1 MVIMMVMKTMDGGD
15 DNMMGIIITLLFLK
29 S

>member
-15 DNMMGIIITLLFLK
+15 DNMIGIIITLLFLK